1 MGNIFELL
9 KENADM
15 PGIESDYSF
24 TNTQFS
30 IPAFMNFIVYTL
42 ITEMQRFDI
51 AHPQL
56 LSKLSLADDI

>member
-1 MGNIFELL
+1 
-9 KENADM
+9 M

-42 ITEMQRFDI
+42 ITEMQSFWYCAPTAVIKIKFSGWYLRNF
-51 AHPQL
+51 L
-56 LSKLSLADDI
+56 RK

>member
-1 MGNIFELL
+1 
-9 KENADM
+9 M

-42 ITEMQRFDI
+42 ITEMQSF
-51 AHPQL
+51 
-56 LSKLSLADDI
+56 